1 MRIRNTSFLKKAL
14 ADDEVVRVEAPLHWV
29 NYVKSCFTSVVMLL
43 LVGGLSFFAVGVAVL
58 LPFVLCWFLYGWLQV
73 SCTQLVITNRRVIQ
87 KFGILSISTEELKN
101 AKIESVEIKQS
112 VAGRILGYASIYFS
126 GTGTSDVVFE
136 TIADPWEVKKL
147 ADVIISE
154 AQ

>member
-1 MRIRNTSFLKKAL
+1 MKKAL